1 MHKFSNTLN
10 TTTRKIGI
18 ILLSVILLP
27 ALIFSIY
34 QIATLNQS
42 EKMLEEI
49 YRNQLDVLLF
59 SVNQY
64 SEDAAGRLQNELN
77 SIIGN
82 KGSLTSNDQL
92 QEFIDENSFVKKII
106 FADSTLESPDPAI
119 EKLLKANGEKL
130 SKLYSYKKENYNRVE
145 PIEYQEGTFLFFV
158 LDDSSFNKLA
168 GILVDSDKFIRDILT
183 DKILSIAKDEFS
195 IYLFNKEKI
204 YDFNSDGDQN
214 PQKLAQ
220 QRKLWLLPGY
230 SIAIKLRGETIEDLV
245 KERTQYN
252 LIMLAGLILVLAAGG
267 WFVFRNIRK
276 EVELAQIKSEF
287 VSNVSHELRTPLSLI
302 SMFAETLEMG
312 RVKSDD
318 KKKEYYSIISQ
329 EASRLSNIVNKILS
343 FSKIEAGKRTFTFK
357 EHDLNEVG
365 EQVFDSYKFHLQ
377 NSGFE
382 FEFHKH
388 FFPLKIIA
396 DSEAISEAIINLL
409 DNAVK
414 YSKDQKHVELV
425 TGEENNFVFVKVS
438 DKGIGIPK
446 EDQKRIFEKFYRVKS
461 GLVHNTKG
469 TGLGLSLVKQI
480 MDAHK
485 GEVTID
491 SEFGMGSSFKLK
503 FKKHN

>member
-1 MHKFSNTLN
+1 MN

-49 YRNQLDVLLF
+49 YSNQLDVLLF
-59 SVNQY
+59 SINQY
-64 SEDAAGRLQNELN
+64 SEDVAGRLQTKLN
-77 SIIGN
+77 SIIGAQN
-82 KGSLTSNDQL
+82 TQEFDDQL
-92 QEFIDENSFVKKII
+92 EAFIAQNSFIEEIV
-106 FADSTLESPDPAI
+106 FVDSTLESTNTEI
-119 EKLLKANGEKL
+119 KKLLEWHRGEL
-130 SKLYSYKKENYNRVE
+130 SKLYQYKKENYNRIE
-145 PIEYQEGTFLFFV
+145 PIEYKNSTILFFV
-158 LDDSSFNKLA
+158 LDDSSSNRLA

-183 DKILSIAKDEFS
+183 DKILSVAKDEFS
-195 IYLFNKEKI
+195 IYLFSKEKI
-204 YDFNSDGDQN
+204 YDFNSDGDKN
-214 PQKLAQ
+214 PQKLNQ

-230 SIAIKLRGETIEDLV
+230 SIAIKLKGETIEDLV
-245 KERTQYN
+245 KQRTQNN
-252 LIMLAGLILVLAAGG
+252 LIMLIGLILILIAGG
-267 WFVFRNIRK
+267 WFVFRNIKK

-312 RVKSDD
+312 RVKSDE

-343 FSKIEAGKRTFTFK
+343 FSKIEAGKRNFAFK
-357 EHDLNEVG
+357 EYDLNVII
-365 EQVFDSYKFHLQ
+365 EQVFESYKFHLQ
-377 NSGFE
+377 NNSFE
-382 FEFHKH
+382 FVFHKH
-388 FFPLKIIA
+388 YAPLKISA
-396 DSEAISEAIINLL
+396 DAEAVSEAIINLL
-409 DNAVK
+409 DNAVN
-414 YSKDQKHVELV
+414 YSKDKKHVELV
-425 TGEENNFVFVKVS
+425 TGEEKNFVFAEVT
-438 DKGIGIPK
+438 DKGIGIAK

-485 GEVTID
+485 GEVSID
-491 SEFGMGSSFKLK
+491 SEPGEGSTFRLK
-503 FKKHN
+503 FKKLN